1 MNEENVFSAW
11 NFRYKMT
18 KGENDYYFKNYMLM
32 KTKKCLF
39 LVAMFAT
46 TVLTSCNSNKVR
58 EKMLPEISG
67 AAGEVVLII
76 EDEVWKSSVDTLLNV
91 LCEDVPG
98 LPQSE
103 PMFDLVHI
111 PNSAFSEIFQRHRN
125 IIDCNIVADSVSGI
139 KVAYDIWAK
148 PQTIVKI
155 TAPSVQEFVNLIL
168 DNRDK
173 LVGIILKAEQ
183 DRIIKNYSAFP
194 DREVQARLEK
204 SCGINMTIPKGYTY
218 DMDTNNFVWIS
229 HETPEISQGIF
240 VYYYDYTDTLA
251 FTRDRLIATRNQM
264 CKNYVGG
271 PRDGSYMTTVMYE
284 DVTTFRSYSLHGKYT
299 AELRGLWETKGD
311 FMGGPFVSISQYD
324 EKRNRIVTVDG
335 YVYAGKKDKRNYMRQ
350 VEAIMQTINFVE

>member
-1 MNEENVFSAW
+1 
-11 NFRYKMT
+11 MT

-32 KTKKCLF
+32 KTTKWLF

-46 TVLTSCNSNKVR
+46 TVLTSCNNNKVR

-76 EDEVWKSSVDTLLNV
+76 EDDVWKSSVDTILNI

-111 PNSAFSEIFQRHRN
+111 PNSAFTEIFQRHRN
-125 IIDCNIVADSVSGI
+125 IVMCKIMPDSTPSITVAH
-139 KVAYDIWAK
+139 DIWAK
-148 PQTIVKI
+148 PQTIIKI
-155 TAPSVQEFVNLIL
+155 NASSATEFDNIICQ
-168 DNRDK
+168 NRDK
-173 LVGIILKAEQ
+173 LVGVLLKAEQ
-183 DRIIKNYSAFP
+183 DRIIRNYSTFP
-194 DREVQARLEK
+194 DRGVQSRLEK

-251 FTRDRLIATRNQM
+251 FTRDRLIDMRNQM
-264 CKNYVGG
+264 TRKYVGG
-271 PRDGSYMTTVMYE
+271 PSENSHMTTVMFE
-284 DVTTFRSYSLHGKYT
+284 DVTTFRSYSLHGIYT

-350 VEAIMQTINFVE
+350 VEAILSTMKFVDEQDAQ

>member
-1 MNEENVFSAW
+1 
-11 NFRYKMT
+11 
-18 KGENDYYFKNYMLM
+18 MLM
-32 KTKKCLF
+32 KTTKCLF
-39 LVAMFAT
+39 LATMLVA

-58 EKMLPEISG
+58 EKMLPEVSG
-67 AAGEVVLII
+67 AAGEVVLVI
-76 EDEVWKSSVDTLLNV
+76 EDEVWKSSVDTILNII
-91 LCEDVPG
+91 CEDVPG

-125 IIDCNIVADSVSGI
+125 IVICKIMADSTPGI
-139 KVAYDIWAK
+139 TVAHDIWAK
-148 PQTIVKI
+148 PQTVVKI
-155 TAPSVQEFVNLIL
+155 TAPSAKEF
-168 DNRDK
+168 DNIICQNGDK
-173 LVGIILKAEQ
+173 LTGILLKAEQ
-183 DRIIKNYSAFP
+183 DRIIKNYSTFP

-204 SCGINMTIPKGYTY
+204 SCGINLIIPKGYTY

-264 CKNYVGG
+264 TKNYVGG
-271 PRDGSYMTTVMYE
+271 PRDGSYMTTVMYD

-299 AELRGLWETKGD
+299 AELRGLWETRGD

-350 VEAIMQTINFVE
+350 VEAIMSTMQFVDEQEAQ

>member
-1 MNEENVFSAW
+1 
-11 NFRYKMT
+11 
-18 KGENDYYFKNYMLM
+18 M
-32 KTKKCLF
+32 KTTKCLF
-39 LVAMFAT
+39 LATMLVA

-58 EKMLPEISG
+58 EKMLPEVSG
-67 AAGEVVLII
+67 AAGEVVFVI
-76 EDEVWKSSVDTLLNV
+76 EDDVWKSSVDTILNII
-91 LCEDVPG
+91 CEDVPG

-125 IIDCNIVADSVSGI
+125 IVICKIMADSTPGI
-139 KVAYDIWAK
+139 TVAHDIWAK
-148 PQTIVKI
+148 PQTVVKI
-155 TAPSVQEFVNLIL
+155 TAPSAKEF
-168 DNRDK
+168 DNIICQNGDK
-173 LVGIILKAEQ
+173 LTGILLKAEQ
-183 DRIIKNYSAFP
+183 DRIIKNYSTFP

-204 SCGINMTIPKGYTY
+204 SCGINLIIPKGYTY

-264 CKNYVGG
+264 TKNYVGG

>member
-1 MNEENVFSAW
+1 MIVSTLILAGCKEKI
-11 NFRYKMT
+11 R
-18 KGENDYYFKNYMLM
+18 D
-32 KTKKCLF
+32 
-39 LVAMFAT
+39 
-46 TVLTSCNSNKVR
+46 
-58 EKMLPEISG
+58 KMLPEISG
-67 AAGEVVLII
+67 AANEVVLVI
-76 EDEVWKSSVDTLLNV
+76 EDEIWKSSVDTLLNV

-111 PNSAFSEIFQRHRN
+111 PNSAFSEIFHRHRN
-125 IIDCNIVADSVSGI
+125 IIDCNIAADSVSGI
-139 KVAYDIWAK
+139 KVAHDIWAK

-155 TAPSVQEFVNLIL
+155 TAPSVQEFIKLIL
-168 DNRDK
+168 DNREK

-183 DRIIKNYSAFP
+183 DRIIRNYSTFP
-194 DREVQARLEK
+194 DREVQARLKK
-204 SCGINMTIPKGYTY
+204 SCGINLTIPKGYTY

-251 FTRDRLIATRNQM
+251 FTRNRLLDMRNQM
-264 CKNYVGG
+264 CKSYVGG

-284 DVTTFRSYSLHGKYT
+284 DVTTFGAYTLHGKYT
-299 AELRGLWETKGD
+299 AELRGLWETRGV

-324 EKRNRIVTVDG
+324 EKHNRIVTVDG

-350 VEAIMQTINFVE
+350 VEAIMSTMQFVDEQAAQ